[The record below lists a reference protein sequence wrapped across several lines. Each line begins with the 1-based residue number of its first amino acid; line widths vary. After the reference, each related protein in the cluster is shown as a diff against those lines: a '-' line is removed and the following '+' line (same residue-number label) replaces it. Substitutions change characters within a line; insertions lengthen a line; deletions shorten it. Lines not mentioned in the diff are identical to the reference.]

1 MKDSLKVALWEIKRN
16 LKNKSFLLSII
27 LTPVMMIIFGG
38 LPTLLSML
46 ESSQT
51 QRVYVKDDLGIY
63 QAIKAQLPEDEIE
76 LILHEG
82 PAAELRDIIA
92 GQTNTSYVVLDPTI
106 LDTRIIAL
114 VTADEGIP
122 SLEALQQAIS
132 DQIMNFKML
141 ELGLEPDQIE
151 SLTGEYAFVTISMER
166 GEEDWTRKIVPAV
179 FAGFILIAVSIF
191 GTMTFNSSITD
202 KKDKMAE
209 ILLSSISANSMM
221 QGKIIG
227 YFILGMIQTLAWIG
241 IAIPVAQF
249 YFEIP
254 VLSFLIIPE
263 LPLMLFYAMLGYL
276 LFSAIFVS
284 MGATID
290 DIQEAGNFQSII
302 FILPWLP
309 MFFIGAIITN
319 PNGILAKVGTY
330 FPLTTPGVM
339 LFRLAFLSRIPVL
352 DVLVSSAILLISTWL
367 VIRLAGK
374 IFRTGILMTGKN
386 ATPKEIWRWLR
397 Q

>member
-1 MKDSLKVALWEIKRN
+1 MKDSLKVAVWEIKRN
-16 LKNKSFLLSII
+16 IKNKSFLFSII
-27 LTPVMMIIFGG
+27 LTPLMMVLFGG

-46 ESSQT
+46 ETSQT
-51 QRVYVKDDLGIY
+51 QRVYIWDELGIY
-63 QAIKAQLPEDEIE
+63 QGIETQVLDDEIE
-76 LILHEG
+76 LILHQGFVEELSEMIEG
-82 PAAELRDIIA
+82 
-92 GQTNTSYVVLDPTI
+92 QSNTSYVVLDRTI
-106 LDTRIIAL
+106 LETQTITL

-122 SLEALQQAIS
+122 NLTALRQAITS
-132 DQIMNFKML
+132 EIQNLKMM

-151 SLTGEYAFVTISMER
+151 SLTGEYAFITVSLER

-179 FAGFILIAVSIF
+179 FAGFILIAVSIS
-191 GTMTFNSSITD
+191 GTMTFQSSIAE

-227 YFILGMIQTLAWIG
+227 YFALGLIQTLVWIG
-241 IAIPVAQF
+241 VAIPVAQF

-263 LPLMLFYAMLGYL
+263 LPLMLFYALIGYL
-276 LFSAIFVS
+276 LFSAMFVS

-309 MFFIGAIITN
+309 LFFIGAIIAN
-319 PNGILAKVGTY
+319 PNGVVAKVGTY

-352 DVLVSSAILLISTWL
+352 DVVISSIVLLVTTWL

-374 IFRTGILMTGKN
+374 IFRTGILMIGKN
-386 ATPKEIWRWLR
+386 ATPKEIWRWIR

>member
-1 MKDSLKVALWEIKRN
+1 
-16 LKNKSFLLSII
+16 
-27 LTPVMMIIFGG
+27 MMVIFGG

-46 ESSQT
+46 ETSQT
-51 QRVYVKDDLGIY
+51 QRVYILDELGIY
-63 QAIKAQLPEDEIE
+63 QAVEAQVPEDEIE
-76 LILHEG
+76 LIMHEG
-82 PAAELRDIIA
+82 TAAELNDIIE
-92 GQTNTSYVVLDPTI
+92 GLTNTSYVVLDQAV
-106 LDTRIIAL
+106 LDTRTITM

-122 SLEALQQAIS
+122 NLATLRQAIS
-132 DQIMNFKML
+132 DQLQTMKML

-151 SLTGEYAFVTISMER
+151 LLTGEYAFITVSLER

-179 FAGFILIAVSIF
+179 FAGFILIAVSIS
-191 GTMTFNSSITD
+191 GTMTFQSSIAE

-209 ILLSSISANSMM
+209 ILLSSISADSMM

-227 YFILGMIQTLAWIG
+227 YFALGLIQTLVWIG
-241 IAIPVAQF
+241 VAIPVAQF

-254 VLSFLIIPE
+254 VLSYLIIPE
-263 LPLMLFYAMLGYL
+263 LPLMLFYALIGYL
-276 LFSAIFVS
+276 LFSAMFVS

-309 MFFIGAIITN
+309 LFFIGAIITN
-319 PNGILAKVGTY
+319 PNGVVAKVGTY

-352 DVLVSSAILLISTWL
+352 DVIISSTVLLVTTWL
-367 VIRLAGK
+367 IIRLAGK
-374 IFRTGILMTGKN
+374 IFRTGILMIGKN
-386 ATPKEIWRWLR
+386 ATPKEIWRWMR

>member
-1 MKDSLKVALWEIKRN
+1 MKDSLKVAIWEIKRN
-16 LKNKSFLLSII
+16 IKNKSFLLSII
-27 LTPVMMIIFGG
+27 LTPLMMVIFGG

-46 ESSQT
+46 EASQV
-51 QRVYVKDDLGIY
+51 QRVYIHDELGIY
-63 QAIKAQLPEDEIE
+63 QAVDAQVPADEIE
-76 LILHEG
+76 LILHQGSAEELNELIEG
-82 PAAELRDIIA
+82 QA
-92 GQTNTSYVVLDPTI
+92 NTSYVVLDQSV
-106 LDTRIIAL
+106 LDTRTITL
-114 VTADEGIP
+114 VTADEGLP
-122 SLEALQQAIS
+122 NLGPLRQAIS
-132 DQIMNFKML
+132 DQLQTMKML
-141 ELGLEPDQIE
+141 ELGLEADQIE
-151 SLTGEYAFVTISMER
+151 TLTGTYAFITLSLER

-179 FAGFILIAVSIF
+179 FAGFILSALSIS
-191 GTMTFNSSITD
+191 GTMTFQSSIAD

-227 YFILGMIQTLAWIG
+227 YFALGLIQTLIWIG
-241 IAIPVAQF
+241 VAIPVAQI
-249 YFEIP
+249 YFKIP

-263 LPLMLFYAMLGYL
+263 LPLMLFYALIGYL
-276 LFSAIFVS
+276 LFSAMFVS

-309 MFFIGAIITN
+309 LFFIGAIIAN
-319 PNGILAKVGTY
+319 PNGVVAKVGTY

-352 DVLVSSAILLISTWL
+352 DVVVSAIVLLITTWL
-367 VIRLAGK
+367 IIRLAGK
-374 IFRTGILMTGKN
+374 IFRTGILMIGKN